1 MLMKNSHPN
10 YFLSPTKTI
19 AYLKKYQFHPQKKLG
34 QNFLIDNN
42 INAIIVDSL
51 NLKKEEAILEIG
63 TGLGALTLALIPAV
77 RHVFSIEKDTRLKV
91 ILDDIFS
98 PYQDCITVI
107 YQDILTFDL
116 PGFLR
121 QKKQEGYYI
130 EKVVGNLPYVI
141 SLPLLRK
148 ILEMHTILKM
158 AVVMVQKEVAE
169 RMLAKPGDKNYG
181 LLSVIA
187 NYYTQVEKIHLVK
200 PEVFL
205 PRPEVDSLLIRIQFL
220 NKPAIEVEDEVLFF
234 NLIHAIFQH
243 RRKSINNALKLY
255 FGDYL
260 EKDKLEKVLAES
272 GIKLTQR
279 GENFGLEELAQ
290 LTVTLKSIL
299 K

>member
-1 MLMKNSHPN
+1 MQFLPPI

-19 AYLKKYQFHPQKKLG
+19 EYLRKYQFHPQKKLG

-51 NLKKEEAILEIG
+51 NLKKEESILEIG
-63 TGLGALTLALIPAV
+63 TGLGSLTLALIPAV

-91 ILDDIFS
+91 ILDDILS
-98 PYQDCITVI
+98 PYQDGVTVI

-116 PGFLR
+116 PSFLK
-121 QKKQEGYYI
+121 QKKQEGYHI
-130 EKVVGNLPYVI
+130 EKLVGNLPYSI

-148 ILEMHTILKM
+148 ILEMHTMLKM

-169 RMLAKPGDKNYG
+169 RILAKPGDKNYG
-181 LLSVIA
+181 LLSVIT
-187 NYYTQVEKIHLVK
+187 NYYAQVEKIHLVK

-205 PRPEVDSLLIRIQFL
+205 PRPEVDSLLIRIRFL
-220 NKPAIEVEDEVLFF
+220 NKPAIKVEDEVLFF
-234 NLIHAIFQH
+234 DLVHAIFQH

-255 FGDYL
+255 FGDHL
-260 EKDKLEKVLAES
+260 EKDRLEKVLAES
-272 GIKLTQR
+272 GIKINQR
-279 GENFGLEELAQ
+279 GEKFGLEEFARLSVA
-290 LTVTLKSIL
+290 LKNIL